1 MEQESRCEKNECYE
15 KNQNIIAKLGIYHN
29 DFIMLKFNEITK
41 IFKTD
46 LTSQPFT
53 ALDNVSFEIPTG
65 SMVGFLGANGAGKTT
80 SIKIIMDFIRADRG
94 ELHFSR
100 ELGKTKN
107 EILKK
112 IGFLPERP
120 YFYPNLTGNEFLHFL
135 GGLSELKTKEID
147 NNINHWAPRF
157 RIDHAL
163 NRPLK
168 TYSKGML
175 QRIGFLSTIIHDPD
189 FIILDEPLSG
199 LDPIGRKELKDV
211 IVDVHKSGKTVFF
224 SSHIV
229 SDIEEICDRVI
240 FLQTGKLVYDG
251 GVQSLLSVHEQK
263 DYLVKIQG
271 HDFVPAVK
279 HQSYLKLAGNIT
291 TFKINQTDREILL
304 REILEKKVELI
315 GLEFIKPS
323 LEEIFYNIRS
333 Q

>member
-1 MEQESRCEKNECYE
+1 
-15 KNQNIIAKLGIYHN
+15 
-29 DFIMLKFNEITK
+29 MLKFKEITK

-46 LTSQPFT
+46 LTSQPFV

-80 SIKIIMDFIRADRG
+80 SIKIIMDFIRADQG
-94 ELHFSR
+94 SLEFSS
-100 ELGKTKN
+100 ELGKSKN
-107 EILKK
+107 DILKK

-120 YFYPNLTGNEFLHFL
+120 YFYPNLTGHEFLHFL
-135 GGLSELKTKEID
+135 GGLSELKKSQID
-147 NNINHWAPRF
+147 QNIAKWAPRF
-157 RIDHAL
+157 KIDHAL
-163 NRPLK
+163 NRQLK

-175 QRIGFLSTIIHDPD
+175 QRIGFLSTIIHDPE

-240 FLQTGKLVYDG
+240 FLQNGKMVYDG
-251 GVQSLLSVHEQK
+251 GVQSLLNTHEQK

-271 HDFVPAVK
+271 YGFTPSVK
-279 HQSYLKLAGNIT
+279 YQDYTQLAGNIT
-291 TFKINQTDREILL
+291 TFKINQQDRESLL
-304 REILEKKVELI
+304 AEVLNKQVELI

-333 Q
+333 K

>member
-1 MEQESRCEKNECYE
+1 
-15 KNQNIIAKLGIYHN
+15 
-29 DFIMLKFNEITK
+29 MLKFKEITK

-46 LTSQPFT
+46 LTSQPFV

-80 SIKIIMDFIRADRG
+80 SIKIIMDFIRADQG
-94 ELHFSR
+94 SLEFSS
-100 ELGKTKN
+100 ELGKSKN
-107 EILKK
+107 DILKK

-120 YFYPNLTGNEFLHFL
+120 YFYPNLTGYEFLHFL
-135 GGLSELKTKEID
+135 GGLSELKKSQID
-147 NNINHWAPRF
+147 QNIAKWAPRF
-157 RIDHAL
+157 KIDHAL
-163 NRPLK
+163 NRQLK

-175 QRIGFLSTIIHDPD
+175 QRIGFLSTIIHDPE

-240 FLQTGKLVYDG
+240 FLQNGKMVYDG
-251 GVQSLLSVHEQK
+251 GVQSLLNTHEQK

-271 HDFVPAVK
+271 YGFTPSVK
-279 HQSYLKLAGNIT
+279 YQDYTQLAGNIT
-291 TFKINQTDREILL
+291 TFKINQQDRESLL
-304 REILEKKVELI
+304 AEVLNKQVELI

-333 Q
+333 K

>member
-1 MEQESRCEKNECYE
+1 
-15 KNQNIIAKLGIYHN
+15 
-29 DFIMLKFNEITK
+29 MLKFKEITK

-46 LTSQPFT
+46 LTSQPFV

-80 SIKIIMDFIRADRG
+80 SIKIIMDFIRADMG
-94 ELHFSR
+94 TLEFSDQ
-100 ELGKTKN
+100 LGKSKN
-107 EILKK
+107 DILKK

-120 YFYPNLTGNEFLHFL
+120 YFYPNLTGHEFLHFL
-135 GGLSELKTKEID
+135 GGLSELKKGEID
-147 NNINHWAPRF
+147 RNIAKWAPRF
-157 RIDHAL
+157 KIDHAL
-163 NRPLK
+163 NRQLK

-175 QRIGFLSTIIHDPD
+175 QRIGFLSTIIHDPE

-240 FLQTGKLVYDG
+240 FLQSGKMIYDG
-251 GVQSLLSVHEQK
+251 GVQSLLNTHEQK
-263 DYLVKIQG
+263 DYLVKVQG
-271 HDFVPAVK
+271 HDFKPQVK
-279 HQSYLKLAGNIT
+279 HQDYTQLAGNIT
-291 TFKINQTDREILL
+291 TFKINQSDREFLL
-304 REILEKKVELI
+304 KEVLDKNVELI

-333 Q
+333 K